1 MRLIEASFADQCT
14 DNVRRAI
21 EDADPEYYR
30 LFEVDSSGK
39 RLLKVFFGKDD
50 TQEFV
55 DRLQSI
61 CNGTDGWRLL
71 ILPVVGTAPPLKD
84 PADAKKQKRIA
95 LREEIYHDVAG
106 GADLSTDFFL
116 LTLASTVVAAVGLN
130 ADSVAGVIGAMV
142 IAPLLGPI
150 LAFSLGSALGDAK
163 LAFRAARNAI
173 LGLLVGLA
181 AATVIGLLIPINMGS
196 TELMSRT
203 VVGIDI
209 IALALAAGAAAALSI
224 TTGVSSALVG
234 VMVAVALLPP
244 AAAIGLFTGSGEF
257 TLAARAALLLSVN
270 IVCIMLAA
278 QGVFAYKG
286 IRARTWLEK
295 RSASGAVRTNIIVLV
310 SLLLLAAVL
319 ILILQTSALPEPR
332 IPT

>member
-1 MRLIEASFADQCT
+1 MRLIEVSFPDQCT
-14 DNVRRAI
+14 DNVRRAV
-21 EDADPEYYR
+21 EDADPAYFR
-30 LFEVDSSGK
+30 LFEADSSGN

-55 DRLQSI
+55 DRLQAI
-61 CNGTDGWRLL
+61 CNGTEGWRIL
-71 ILPVVGTAPPLKD
+71 ILPVVGTAPALED
-84 PADAKKQKRIA
+84 PDDTKKRKRVA
-95 LREEIYHDVAG
+95 LREEIYQGVAG

-116 LTLASTVVAAVGLN
+116 LTLASTIVATVGLN

-150 LAFSLGSALGDAK
+150 LAFSFGSALGDAK
-163 LAFRAARNAI
+163 LTFRAARNAI
-173 LGLLVGLA
+173 LGLLAGLA
-181 AATVIGLLIPINMGS
+181 AATAIGLVIPVNMGS
-196 TELMSRT
+196 AELMSRT
-203 VVGIDI
+203 VVGIDT

-257 TLAARAALLLSVN
+257 TLAARASLLLAVN

-278 QGVFAYKG
+278 QSVYAYKG
-286 IRARTWLEK
+286 ILPRTWLEK
-295 RSASGAVRTNIIVLV
+295 RSASGAVRTNIIVLMV
-310 SLLLLAAVL
+310 MLVLAAIL
-319 ILILQTSALPEPR
+319 IVILQTSALPEARVLP
-332 IPT
+332 